1 MSALRLALPFI
12 LSLALI
18 AGCVTPEEYDQGQG
32 MLQGGRL
39 EEAHKSF
46 SIALSKVSTPEDKAK
61 IQQALDHT
69 KKLLTDRCL
78 QMAAQAKAGPG
89 PVNIP
94 ALQRAVDILTQ
105 GMPYD
110 DAGGRLAAQIQT
122 EQNQQGALQA
132 QAQKLYDQAIG
143 LANQQNFDSAM
154 AAIDQALALHP
165 QYPMFVQAKDT
176 IGALRVDHHAK
187 KLEAALGSR
196 EWGEARRQLEL
207 LKKADP
213 NHPLVTRA
221 QSQIQEL
228 ARQDVAER
236 VRVLGQAGRWYSAFM
251 LIERSGLAGEMDQA
265 LTEVKA
271 KGGAHYLAQSQKLFK
286 AQKIAP
292 AYVAAM
298 KAMELNSGD
307 PEVFRQHQQC
317 EDAVDFSLK
326 QHLAVAAFDSPS
338 NDPDAGRQFS
348 DDLVSYLFRL
358 LPYGTGIVER
368 QKIDLA
374 LKEKGGDFKQAGEL
388 LGVDMIIIGNV
399 SLLKVDQDKT
409 TREAT
414 AKVKVGSESVANP
427 EYYAMLT
434 RYGND
439 QTQWPKQVPP
449 TITKDRYDLM
459 RYRKGTGT
467 MFGFINVAV
476 RVFEVDFGT
485 ILYSNVFKKNQKFT
499 DAYQD
504 PVPDAVVPVKEDP
517 LQLPTETEIKEKL
530 KEEVITKIAQVVI
543 KYFRD
548 REVKLLTKA
557 KESLQ
562 RRNMDQV
569 VEYLAKGHV
578 YCKKAGLPADNPAAV
593 EINQMI
599 MDLTE

>member
-1 MSALRLALPFI
+1 MSAFRLAIPLI
-12 LSLALI
+12 LSLVLVT
-18 AGCVTPEEYDQGQG
+18 GCVTPEEYDQGQA
-32 MLQGGRL
+32 MLKGGHL
-39 EEAHKSF
+39 EEAYKSF
-46 SIALSKVSTPEDKAK
+46 SAALAKADSPEDKAK

-69 KKLLTDRCL
+69 KKLLADRYL
-78 QMAAQAKAGPG
+78 DMAAQTKAGPG
-89 PVNIP
+89 ALTIP
-94 ALQRAVDILTQ
+94 RLQRSVEILTSAL
-105 GMPYD
+105 PYD
-110 DAGGRLAAQIQT
+110 DAAGRIAAQLSADRAAQD
-122 EQNQQGALQA
+122 ALQA
-132 QAQKLYDQAIG
+132 QAQKFYDEAIQ
-143 LANQQNFDSAM
+143 LANQQNFEPALG
-154 AAIDQALALHP
+154 AIAKALALHP
-165 QYPMFVQAKDT
+165 QYQMFQQAKDT

-187 KLEAALGSR
+187 KLEAALGAR
-196 EWGEARRQLEL
+196 EWGEARRQLQML
-207 LKKADP
+207 SQASP
-213 NHPLVTRA
+213 NHPLVA
-221 QSQIQEL
+221 KAKGQIEEM
-228 ARQDVAER
+228 ARQDVDQR
-236 VRVLGQAGRWYSAFM
+236 VGALSQAGRWYSAYK
-251 LIERSGLAGEMDQA
+251 LVQGSGMAGEMGETLA
-265 LTEVKA
+265 NLRA
-271 KGGAHYLAQSQKLFK
+271 KGGAHYLSQSQKSFK
-286 AQKIAP
+286 SQKVAQ

-298 KAMELNSGD
+298 KAMEMAPQD
-307 PEVFRQHQQC
+307 PEVFRQHQKC

-414 AKVKVGSESVANP
+414 ARVRVGQETVSNP
-427 EYYAMLT
+427 EYYAMLS
-434 RYGND
+434 RFGND
-439 QTQWPKQVPP
+439 QSQWPKAVPP
-449 TITKDRYDLM
+449 TITKDRFDYM

-485 ILYSNVFKKNQKFT
+485 ILYSNVFKKNQKYT
-499 DAYQD
+499 DTYQD
-504 PVPDAVVPVKEDP
+504 PVPDAEVPVKEDP

-548 REVKLLTKA
+548 REVKLLGKA
-557 KESLQ
+557 KQALE
-562 RRNMDQV
+562 RRTMDQV
-569 VEYLAKGHV
+569 VEFLAKGHV

-593 EINQMI
+593 EINQLI
-599 MDLTE
+599 MEVTE